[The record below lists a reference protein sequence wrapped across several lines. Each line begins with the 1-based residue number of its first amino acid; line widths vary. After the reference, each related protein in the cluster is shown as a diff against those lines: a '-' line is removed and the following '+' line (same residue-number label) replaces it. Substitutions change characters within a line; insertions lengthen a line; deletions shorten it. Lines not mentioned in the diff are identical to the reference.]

1 MPTYALL
8 ALIQDTIQGGTPAT
22 SGAGTGAA
30 TGVAGGAGDAVPPA
44 GGSAM
49 PGWVGVLPYVAI
61 IAVFYFV
68 MIMPERKAR
77 KKREAMLS
85 AMKKGDRVMTS
96 SGMYATIASIDGDEI
111 TLQIADG
118 VRARF
123 SRQAIT
129 QVLEDSTAEA
139 KK

>member
-1 MPTYALL
+1 MSIHALL
-8 ALIQDTIQGGTPAT
+8 ALIQDPASPT
-22 SGAGTGAA
+22 ATQAPTDGSGAE
-30 TGVAGGAGDAVPPA
+30 
-44 GGSAM
+44 GGSA
-49 PGWVGVLPYVAI
+49 PSWVGFLPYIAI
-61 IAVFYFV
+61 IAIFYFV

-77 KKREAMLS
+77 KKREVMLS

-96 SGMYATIASIDGDEI
+96 GGMFATIAAINGDEI
-111 TLQIADG
+111 TLQIDEG

-129 QVLEDSTAEA
+129 QVIDETAAADA

>member
-1 MPTYALL
+1 
-8 ALIQDTIQGGTPAT
+8 
-22 SGAGTGAA
+22 
-30 TGVAGGAGDAVPPA
+30 
-44 GGSAM
+44 
-49 PGWVGVLPYVAI
+49 
-61 IAVFYFV
+61 

-77 KKREAMLS
+77 KKREAMPS
-85 AMKKGDRVMTS
+85 PMKKGDRVMTS

-129 QVLEDSTAEA
+129 QVLDDSTAEA

>member
-1 MPTYALL
+1 
-8 ALIQDTIQGGTPAT
+8 
-22 SGAGTGAA
+22 
-30 TGVAGGAGDAVPPA
+30 
-44 GGSAM
+44 
-49 PGWVGVLPYVAI
+49 
-61 IAVFYFV
+61 
-68 MIMPERKAR
+68 
-77 KKREAMLS
+77 
-85 AMKKGDRVMTS
+85 KGDRVMTS

-129 QVLEDSTAEA
+129 QVLDDSTAEA

>member
-1 MPTYALL
+1 MTIYAFL
-8 ALIQDTIQGGTPAT
+8 ASIQDQTPSGTPP
-22 SGAGTGAA
+22 SDPGAGATGA
-30 TGVAGGAGDAVPPA
+30 
-44 GGSAM
+44 
-49 PGWVGVLPYVAI
+49 PGWWSFLPYVAI

-96 SGMYATIASIDGDEI
+96 SGMYATIAAIEGDDV

-123 SRQAIT
+123 TRQSIA
-129 QVLEDSTAEA
+129 QVIEEKAEE

>member
-1 MPTYALL
+1 MPMPILPFLL
-8 ALIQDTIQGGTPAT
+8 QDPAST
-22 SGAGTGAA
+22 SGAAPQTPGTGPTGPEA
-30 TGVAGGAGDAVPPA
+30 TQSGGAITNIV
-44 GGSAM
+44 M
-49 PGWVGVLPYVAI
+49 IVGMIAI
-61 IAVFYFV
+61 FYFV
-68 MIMPERKAR
+68 MILPERKAR

-96 SGMYATIASIDGDEI
+96 SGMYATIASIDADEI

-118 VRARF
+118 VRAKF

-129 QVLEDSTAEA
+129 QVLDDSSAET

>member
-8 ALIQDTIQGGTPAT
+8 ALIQETIQGGTPAT
-22 SGAGTGAA
+22 SGAGSGAG
-30 TGVAGGAGDAVPPA
+30 TGAGDA
-44 GGSAM
+44 GGASST

-61 IAVFYFV
+61 IAIFYFV

-129 QVLEDSTAEA
+129 QVLDDSTAEA